1 VSKELIIRG
10 DESHIDIALLE
21 NSQLLEYTSTRTD
34 VESFDVGN
42 IYLAKVR
49 KVIPGLNAVFV
60 NLGYERDAFLHYHDL
75 GPQFS
80 SMSSFLE
87 LVLSKKNIA
96 PFEKQERL
104 PLIDKHGAIADIIT
118 AGQYILVQIAKEPI
132 STKGPRLSAEIS
144 IAGRNMVLMPFADK
158 ISISQKIESNEEKN
172 RLRKIVRSFTPEN
185 YGVIIRT
192 AAENA
197 SAHDI
202 EAEIKELL
210 QKWKETVEHIQ
221 DSKKQAPYL
230 LLTELSKVSALLRDV
245 FTPDFNNIITNDAAL
260 CKDIKAYIKTIA
272 PEKEDIVKHYT
283 AGPPIFEQFGVEKQI
298 KSSFSRVVPL
308 KNGAYIIIEK
318 TEALHVIDVNSGTR
332 AKSDQDQEANAFEV
346 NSMAAVE
353 IARQIRL
360 RDLGGI
366 IVVDF
371 IDMRSGENKTNL
383 LKVFDDAMAN
393 DRARHNILPLT
404 KFGLMQITRQRVR
417 PELRINTSDV
427 CPACNGTG
435 EVIPSINLIA
445 QIEDALV
452 EVRKQQPKGK
462 ILLHV
467 HPIIAGYITK
477 GMFSTLLHWKL
488 KYCRRLR
495 VVQRSD
501 FSFLDYHFTDK
512 KNNLIEL

>member
-1 VSKELIIRG
+1 MSKELIIRG
-10 DESHIDIALLE
+10 ENTHIDIALLE
-21 NSQLLEYTSTRTD
+21 NSQLLEYTITQTD

-49 KVIPGLNAVFV
+49 KIIPGLNAAFV
-60 NLGYERDAFLHYHDL
+60 NLGYEKDAFLHYHDL

-80 SMSSFLE
+80 SMSNFLE
-87 LVLSKKNIA
+87 QILTKKNTS
-96 PFEKQERL
+96 FDKQPRL
-104 PLIDKHGAIADIIT
+104 PLIDKNGGIADVIT

-144 IAGRNMVLMPFADK
+144 IAGRNMVLIPFAEK

-192 AAENA
+192 AAEGA
-197 SAHDI
+197 TALEI
-202 EAEIKELL
+202 ELEIKELL
-210 QKWKETVEHIQ
+210 QKWHDAVELIR

-230 LLTELSKVSALLRDV
+230 LLTEMSKVSALLRDI

-260 CKDIKAYIKTIA
+260 CKDIREYIRTIA
-272 PEKEDIVKHYT
+272 PEQLGIVKHYT

-318 TEALHVIDVNSGTR
+318 TEALHVIDVNSGNRT
-332 AKSDQDQEANAFEV
+332 KSDQNQESNAFEV
-346 NSMAAVE
+346 NCMAAIE

-366 IVVDF
+366 IIIDF
-371 IDMRSGENKTNL
+371 IDMRTSENRTNL
-383 LKVFDDAMAN
+383 LKTIEEAMSQ

-417 PELRINTSDV
+417 PEQNINTSDV

-435 EVIPSINLIA
+435 KIIPSINLIA
-445 QIEDALV
+445 QIEDRLI
-452 EVRKQQPKGK
+452 ETRKQVPNGK
-462 ILLHV
+462 IVLHV
-467 HPIIAGYITK
+467 HPIIAGYLSK
-477 GMFSTLLHWKL
+477 GFFSTLLYWKL
-488 KYCRRLR
+488 KYCRHLKI
-495 VVQRSD
+495 VQRSD
-501 FSFLDYHFTDK
+501 FNFLDYQFTDTH
-512 KNNLIEL
+512 NNLIEL

>member
-1 VSKELIIRG
+1 MSKELIIRS
-10 DESHIDIALLE
+10 DEAHIDIAYLE
-21 NSQLLEYTSTRTD
+21 NSQLLEYTSTRID
-34 VESFDVGN
+34 AESFDVGN

-60 NLGYERDAFLHYHDL
+60 DLGYEKDAFLHYHDL

-80 SMSSFLE
+80 SMTTFLE
-87 LVLSKKNIA
+87 QKLSKKNETS
-96 PFEKQERL
+96 FEKQGRQPIL
-104 PLIDKHGAIADIIT
+104 DKHGVIADVIT

-144 IAGRNMVLMPFADK
+144 IAGRNLVLMPFAEK
-158 ISISQKIESNEEKN
+158 ILISQKIEANDEKN

-202 EAEIKELL
+202 EIEIKELV

-221 DSKKQAPYL
+221 DSKKKAPYL
-230 LLTELSKVSALLRDV
+230 LMTEISKVSALLRDI
-245 FTPDFNNIITNDAAL
+245 FTPDFNNIITNDAVL
-260 CKDIKAYIKTIA
+260 CKDVKAYIKTIA
-272 PEKEDIVKHYT
+272 PEKEGIVKHYT
-283 AGPPIFEQFGVEKQI
+283 AGPPIFEQFGVERQI

-318 TEALHVIDVNSGTR
+318 TEALHVIDVNSGNR
-332 AKSDQDQEANAFEV
+332 AKSYQDQEANAFEV
-346 NSMAAVE
+346 NSMAAIEV
-353 IARQIRL
+353 ARQIRL

-366 IVVDF
+366 IIVDF
-371 IDMRSGENKTNL
+371 IDMRSGENKTKL
-383 LKVFDDAMAN
+383 FHLFDEAMKS
-393 DRARHNILPLT
+393 DRARHNVLPLT

-417 PELRINTSDV
+417 PEQCINTSDV
-427 CPACNGTG
+427 CPACKGTG

-452 EVRKQQPKGK
+452 LAQKKQAKGQ
-462 ILLHV
+462 IMLHV

-477 GMFSTLLHWKL
+477 GIFSMQLRWKL
-488 KYCRRLR
+488 KYKCSLK
-495 VVQRSD
+495 VVQRSE
-501 FSFLDYHFTDK
+501 FNFLDYCITDK
-512 KNNLIEL
+512 NSNVIE